1 MRILLVLLILTSSYT
16 LSWAD
21 STSNS
26 LSLSLPNSSM
36 GYQSDKFRAGEL
48 DCSNAI
54 GSATQ
59 LEFGVT
65 GLIQGGTSFTNGKK
79 VGDIGVYSRI
89 IIPLGKRVKSRI
101 NCNRLYEL
109 ELQKKELEV
118 MKLQQEINQLRS
130 LAFEN
135 QEHSMAEVEIAGAKI
150 KGGKMLLIL
159 PILGSLGGG
168 LWGGFE
174 FYKDYMDMKE
184 IIQEIDTD
192 AIQAKNI
199 LLESKLDDA
208 IDYTRDIKNNL
219 RQDIMS
225 VEGHVDKIRGEV
237 QNAIDEMN
245 QLQKDT
251 TASMREVESLNR
263 ETEKDV
269 RDTMRETE
277 SRIEDAM
284 TTLEERLGTRLQEA
298 LDNPLVGN

>member
-26 LSLSLPNSSM
+26 LSLSLPNSSL

-65 GLIQGGTSFTNGKK
+65 GLIQGGTSFTDGKK

-118 MKLQQEINQLRS
+118 MKLKQEIDQLRS
-130 LAFEN
+130 LSFEN
-135 QEHSMAEVEIAGAKI
+135 
-150 KGGKMLLIL
+150 
-159 PILGSLGGG
+159 
-168 LWGGFE
+168 
-174 FYKDYMDMKE
+174 
-184 IIQEIDTD
+184 
-192 AIQAKNI
+192 
-199 LLESKLDDA
+199 
-208 IDYTRDIKNNL
+208 
-219 RQDIMS
+219 
-225 VEGHVDKIRGEV
+225 
-237 QNAIDEMN
+237 
-245 QLQKDT
+245 
-251 TASMREVESLNR
+251 
-263 ETEKDV
+263 
-269 RDTMRETE
+269 
-277 SRIEDAM
+277 
-284 TTLEERLGTRLQEA
+284 
-298 LDNPLVGN
+298 

>member
-118 MKLQQEINQLRS
+118 MKLKQEIDQLRS
-130 LAFEN
+130 LSFEN
-135 QEHSMAEVEIAGAKI
+135 
-150 KGGKMLLIL
+150 
-159 PILGSLGGG
+159 
-168 LWGGFE
+168 
-174 FYKDYMDMKE
+174 
-184 IIQEIDTD
+184 
-192 AIQAKNI
+192 
-199 LLESKLDDA
+199 
-208 IDYTRDIKNNL
+208 
-219 RQDIMS
+219 
-225 VEGHVDKIRGEV
+225 
-237 QNAIDEMN
+237 
-245 QLQKDT
+245 
-251 TASMREVESLNR
+251 
-263 ETEKDV
+263 
-269 RDTMRETE
+269 
-277 SRIEDAM
+277 
-284 TTLEERLGTRLQEA
+284 
-298 LDNPLVGN
+298 

>member
-65 GLIQGGTSFTNGKK
+65 GLIQGGTSSTNGKK

-118 MKLQQEINQLRS
+118 MKLKQEINQLRS

-135 QEHSMAEVEIAGAKI
+135 
-150 KGGKMLLIL
+150 
-159 PILGSLGGG
+159 
-168 LWGGFE
+168 
-174 FYKDYMDMKE
+174 
-184 IIQEIDTD
+184 
-192 AIQAKNI
+192 
-199 LLESKLDDA
+199 
-208 IDYTRDIKNNL
+208 
-219 RQDIMS
+219 
-225 VEGHVDKIRGEV
+225 
-237 QNAIDEMN
+237 
-245 QLQKDT
+245 
-251 TASMREVESLNR
+251 
-263 ETEKDV
+263 
-269 RDTMRETE
+269 
-277 SRIEDAM
+277 
-284 TTLEERLGTRLQEA
+284 
-298 LDNPLVGN
+298 

>member
-65 GLIQGGTSFTNGKK
+65 GLIQGGTISTNNKK

-118 MKLQQEINQLRS
+118 MKLQQELNQLRS
-130 LAFEN
+130 LSFEN
-135 QEHSMAEVEIAGAKI
+135 
-150 KGGKMLLIL
+150 
-159 PILGSLGGG
+159 
-168 LWGGFE
+168 
-174 FYKDYMDMKE
+174 
-184 IIQEIDTD
+184 
-192 AIQAKNI
+192 
-199 LLESKLDDA
+199 
-208 IDYTRDIKNNL
+208 
-219 RQDIMS
+219 
-225 VEGHVDKIRGEV
+225 
-237 QNAIDEMN
+237 
-245 QLQKDT
+245 
-251 TASMREVESLNR
+251 
-263 ETEKDV
+263 
-269 RDTMRETE
+269 
-277 SRIEDAM
+277 
-284 TTLEERLGTRLQEA
+284 
-298 LDNPLVGN
+298 

>member
-89 IIPLGKRVKSRI
+89 IIPLGKRAKSRI
-101 NCNRLYEL
+101 DCNRLYEL

-118 MKLQQEINQLRS
+118 MKLKQEINQLRS
-130 LAFEN
+130 LSFEN
-135 QEHSMAEVEIAGAKI
+135 
-150 KGGKMLLIL
+150 
-159 PILGSLGGG
+159 
-168 LWGGFE
+168 
-174 FYKDYMDMKE
+174 
-184 IIQEIDTD
+184 
-192 AIQAKNI
+192 
-199 LLESKLDDA
+199 
-208 IDYTRDIKNNL
+208 
-219 RQDIMS
+219 
-225 VEGHVDKIRGEV
+225 
-237 QNAIDEMN
+237 
-245 QLQKDT
+245 
-251 TASMREVESLNR
+251 
-263 ETEKDV
+263 
-269 RDTMRETE
+269 
-277 SRIEDAM
+277 
-284 TTLEERLGTRLQEA
+284 
-298 LDNPLVGN
+298 